1 MQHPEFEE
9 APARLPD
16 PIGYP
21 QPDGKSALGYP
32 ELICK
37 REEQAP
43 YDPRRCHLLTLQLFQ
58 CVFQRV
64 PLRVFSDFTTFKR
77 QYLGAAWRV
86 TTLYVG
92 ETPRTIELV

>member
-37 REEQAP
+37 RKSKPPIFTSRAARASSSCARSAGERA
-43 YDPRRCHLLTLQLFQ
+43 RRETAILTF
-58 CVFQRV
+58 
-64 PLRVFSDFTTFKR
+64 
-77 QYLGAAWRV
+77 
-86 TTLYVG
+86 
-92 ETPRTIELV
+92 